1 MAFKIKYSPLKLQL
15 AKDYAEGGYRD
26 LEQVIPTGEGLAL
39 LLGVSRKTLFNWRDK
54 YDDFALVMEHM
65 NCKQALTC
73 LNKGLKGEFNPV
85 ITKQVLARHGY
96 HDKIDSDMTTK
107 GDSMQPTFVFN
118 PVGADD

>member
-1 MAFKIKYSPLKLQL
+1 MSSLSKYSPVKLQL

-54 YDDFALVMEHM
+54 HDDFALVMEHM